1 MNINRPLLR
10 IFAMLLLFALT
21 TQCILAQSGKMKK
34 ADEFFETYNYPEAA
48 ELYKKILTKEEND
61 DAKLKLADCYRLMNK
76 PTEAEYWY
84 EQIIDSEIGDDEDF
98 LHYGMALK
106 MNGKCELAKEMFLEF
121 ASRVP
126 ADTRGLRLA
135 ESCDKEDYFKQD
147 PGVYNISNL
156 NINSVQSDFSPTFFG
171 DGIVFASARGGKFQ
185 DKLYEW
191 TNAPFLDLF
200 YSESISN
207 TDPVEHKKPE
217 LFKGQPNTWMH
228 EGTTTF
234 SRDEST
240 LFFTRNNYYKG
251 KKRKDSENT
260 VRLKIYTAEREG
272 DDDWGDIQELPFN
285 SDEYSV
291 GHPTLSPDGQALYFV
306 SDMQG
311 GYGEEDIYVAFK
323 DGSSWGNPMNLGPE
337 INSEGREM
345 FPFIHEDGTLYFAS
359 DALPGLGGLDIFSS
373 SQLED
378 GSWSTPENLRMPINS
393 NHDDFGIILDEEG
406 TLGYFSS
413 NRPGGLGDD
422 DIYSFSRSAYKMEG
436 LVIDIVT
443 EEPMEGVIVQL
454 IEDGVIVQERTTFAD
469 GKFSFPIVKDKTYE
483 VRTSKDNY
491 QDGMQS
497 VSTEGLDS
505 PVLNVKV
512 PMTPNELGGIY
523 CSLTGLIY
531 EAGTLA
537 PIEGAIVRLVQIE
550 SDDKREKTYVT
561 EDPGTYFFELNTET
575 DYVVYATKEHYFTA
589 TKRVSTKGRDCS
601 NALMKDL
608 AMDIE
613 LRPITVNEEKPT
625 VIDEKIIPD
634 LNLNHIYYDL
644 DKSFIRPD
652 AAAELDK
659 IVRLMYENPGLIV
672 ELGSHTDSR
681 ASDDYNLELSQRRAE
696 SAVNYIVSRGVISK
710 RIYAKGYGESQLVN
724 GCFNGATCS
733 EEEHQA
739 NRRTEFKIIGYSNN
753 AVYSVPRYY
762 GGGFGGSLYEFPE
775 VKPQENVMDDVPFD
789 TSFDEPAT
797 QQPASGTATDS
808 PYMGNATSTGTS
820 EPAPASYFDS
830 YDDATPTNDMPMTK
844 KYTDPNPR
852 ATTTTTY
859 TPTYTDPNPRP
870 TSTYTPSYETEYVGR
885 ANSDDIYE
893 TDYPAANTDNQSYGI
908 EYKIQVSAGRSSN
921 TDKYSSLRDLGSID
935 VEYNAG
941 LQKIVVGSFSD
952 IGYAKSVLQQIRDR
966 GYRDAFMVTY
976 QDGQRLAN

>member
-1 MNINRPLLR
+1 MNVYRPLLR
-10 IFAMLLLFALT
+10 PFVMLILFVFT
-21 TQCILAQSGKMKK
+21 TACLSAQSGKMKK
-34 ADEFFETYNYPEAA
+34 ADEYFETYNYPEAA
-48 ELYKKILTKEEND
+48 ELYKKILSKEEND
-61 DAKLKLADCYRLMNK
+61 DAKIKLADCYRLMNK
-76 PTEAEYWY
+76 PVEAEYWY
-84 EQIIDSEIGDDEDF
+84 EQIIDLEIGDDEDF

-135 ESCDKEDYFKQD
+135 ESCDKEEYFNQD

-156 NINSVQSDFSPTFFG
+156 NINSIQSDFGPTFFG

-200 YSESISN
+200 YSEAKSN
-207 TDPVEHKKPE
+207 TDPIEHESPE
-217 LFKGQPNTWMH
+217 LFKGQANTWMH

-234 SRDEST
+234 SRDEESM
-240 LFFTRNNYYKG
+240 FFTRNNYYKG
-251 KKRKDSENT
+251 KKRKDSDNT
-260 VRLKIYTAEREG
+260 VRLKIYTVDREG
-272 DDDWGDIQELPFN
+272 DSWGEIKEMPFN

-311 GYGEEDIYVAFK
+311 GYGEEDIYISFK
-323 DGSSWGNPMNLGPE
+323 DGDTWGNPMNLGPE

-373 SQLED
+373 SQMED
-378 GSWSTPENLRMPINS
+378 GSWSAPENLRVPINS
-393 NHDDFGIILDEEG
+393 NHDDFGMILDEEG
-406 TLGYFSS
+406 TLGYLSS

-454 IEDGVIVQERTTFAD
+454 IEDDIVVQERTTFSD
-469 GKFSFPIVKDKTYE
+469 GKFSFPIVKGKVYE
-483 VRTSKDNY
+483 VRTSKANY

-505 PVLNVKV
+505 PILNVKV
-512 PMTPNELGGIY
+512 PMTPDELGGIY

-537 PIEGAIVRLVQIE
+537 PITGATVRLVHIE
-550 SDDKREKTYVT
+550 SEDKLEKTYVT
-561 EDPGTYFFELNTET
+561 EEPGTYFFELETET

-589 TKRVSTKGRDCS
+589 TKRVSTKGRDCTD
-601 NALMKDL
+601 ALMKDL

-625 VIDEKIIPD
+625 VIDETIIPD

-681 ASDDYNLELSQRRAE
+681 ATDSYNLELSQRRAE
-696 SAVNYIVSRGVISK
+696 SAVNFVVSRGVSPK

-724 GCFNGATCS
+724 GCFNGAECS
-733 EEEHQA
+733 EDEHQA
-739 NRRTEFKIIGYSNN
+739 NRRTEFKIIGYSDN

-762 GGGFGGSLYEFPE
+762 GGGFGGSIYEFPE
-775 VKPQENVMDDVPFD
+775 VKPQTNVMDDVPFD
-789 TSFDEPAT
+789 TSFDEPN
-797 QQPASGTATDS
+797 QPASSTAS
-808 PYMGNATSTGTS
+808 PYMGNKTDS
-820 EPAPASYFDS
+820 EPESYFDS
-830 YDDATPTNDMPMTK
+830 YDDNSPTEPVRTYTDPNPRAGTTKTTTYTPAYTDTEPVRT
-844 KYTDPNPR
+844 YTDPNPR
-852 ATTTTTY
+852 ATTY
-859 TPTYTDPNPRP
+859 
-870 TSTYTPSYETEYVGR
+870 PSYDTEYVGR
-885 ANSDDIYE
+885 ANSDDIY
-893 TDYPAANTDNQSYGI
+893 DQSYDTSTDDSYGT
-908 EYKIQVSAGRSSN
+908 EYKIQVSAARN
-921 TDKYSSLRDLGSID
+921 PDLNKYSHLRDLGSID
-935 VEYNAG
+935 IEYNGG
-941 LQKIVVGSFSD
+941 LQKVVIGSFSD
-952 IGYAKSVLQQIRDR
+952 RSYAKSVLEQIRER
-966 GYRDAFMVTY
+966 GFRDAFMVTY